1 MSSSLVARRHDWVD
15 PAVVFATILCDD
27 EHAFWLDAGPAA
39 TAGFSWMGVGAPDA
53 APRDLPLVADA
64 RQPAVVPGP
73 LQGGWVGWWGFDA
86 AAAAVGAPARIDDA
100 DGPQELWLRIEW
112 FVVFDHAAREVWIA
126 APADRGEA
134 LADAVEGARSS
145 ASRVASRRPAATR
158 QAVPIAS
165 ARQTPEEYR
174 ALIAQCRDAI
184 RAGDAYQLCLTTRF
198 TVAASTPFDPVST
211 YLALRDAL
219 PAHHGG
225 IIRSGD
231 TALLSASPE
240 RFLEVTDGVVRT
252 HPIKGTRPRGRDADD
267 DAALRRALVDSV
279 KERAE
284 NVMIVDL
291 MRNDLQRVCRPGTVR
306 AERLLEVESYTAVH
320 QLVSTVAGQLLPDA
334 TLGHLLDAT
343 FPAGSMTGAPKLS
356 AMTILSALEGAG
368 RGIYAGCFGW
378 VGTDGR
384 ADLAMTIRSIV
395 LRPHGAYVGAGGGIT
410 WLSDPEEEVAEV
422 GLKARGPLAALGAN
436 LPPGW

>member
-1 MSSSLVARRHDWVD
+1 MTTRLVARRHDWVD
-15 PAVVFATILCDD
+15 PAVVFEAILSGE
-27 EHAFWLDAGPAA
+27 EHAFWLDAGPGA
-39 TAGFSWMGVGAPDA
+39 TTGFSWLGTGAPGVG
-53 APRDLPLVADA
+53 PRDVALVPDVRPA
-64 RQPAVVPGP
+64 AVVPGP
-73 LQGGWVGWWGFDA
+73 FQGGWVGWSGFDDA
-86 AAAAVGAPARIDDA
+86 AAAAGAPGRADPA

-112 FVVFDHAAREVWIA
+112 FVVFDHAAHEVWIA
-126 APADRGEA
+126 APTDRGEA
-134 LADAVEGARSS
+134 LASAVDG
-145 ASRVASRRPAATR
+145 AATAAPR
-158 QAVPIAS
+158 TATPRGCAAHRPLPVAS

-174 ALIAQCRDAI
+174 ALIARCRDAI

-198 TVAASTPFDPVST
+198 TVAASAPFDPTST
-211 YLALRDAL
+211 YLTLREAL

-225 IIRSGD
+225 IIRSGT

-240 RFLEVTDGVVRT
+240 RFLDVADGLVRT
-252 HPIKGTRPRGRDADD
+252 RPIKGTRPRGRDADE
-267 DAALRRALVDSV
+267 DAALRRELVDSV

-306 AERLLEVESYTAVH
+306 AERLLEVESYAAVH
-320 QLVSTVAGQLLPDA
+320 QLVSTVAGRLRPDA
-334 TLGHLLDAT
+334 TLGQLLDAA

-356 AMTILSALEGAG
+356 AMTILSALEGRG

-378 VGTDGR
+378 VGTDGH

-395 LRPHGAYVGAGGGIT
+395 LRPDRAYVGAGGGIT
-410 WLSDPEEEVAEV
+410 WLSDPDEEVAEV
-422 GLKARGPLAALGAN
+422 GLKARGPLAALGAD